1 MTLFFTFIF
10 LFLIFAGIPL
20 YLGILGLSIY
30 LFWAFD
36 IPLLSTVVNF
46 QKLQHQ
52 DFIAAIPLFTFSGY
66 LLSKSKAPERIL
78 NLFTNC
84 FAFLRGST
92 SAIVITIMALFTSL
106 TGASGI
112 TILALGGIMY
122 PLLFKRSKN
131 NPFAYGLITS
141 SGSIGLLFAPSL
153 PVIIY
158 AIIANQNSSINYQV
172 NIDQLFI
179 VGLLPS
185 FIVIAI
191 FTIYS
196 FFKEKPIQNSTQFS
210 FSKSLNAIKAAK
222 WEIPLPI
229 LVYGGI
235 YSGFF
240 TVLEASIVVTL
251 YVFLVIFIFTKE
263 LSLKQ
268 NFLPITTAALK
279 LSGGIFIIMAAA
291 FVLTNFLVYMRIP
304 DKIFNVISLYL
315 HNKYTFLLA
324 INIFLLI
331 AGCVLDIFSAILII
345 LPLIIPIAEN
355 YGINAYH
362 FAIIFLV
369 NLEIGYITPPVGINL
384 FIASYRFKKTIIQ
397 LYRYVLPFLFMMIV
411 SLLLITYIPTISTFS
426 LPQDLSKNTNIS
438 NLKQIKNITLQ
449 QSSTSSLTFQ
459 LSISSQELKNID
471 HFVVYY
477 LDEVMDDNSLFID
490 FAEQLIIEKTLENH
504 QPNSQSFSIT
514 LPNLEPKTTYS
525 IAIQTQNKE
534 GKQSLISKT
543 LQFSTK

>member
-1 MTLFFTFIF
+1 MTLLFTLIF

-84 FAFLRGST
+84 FAFVRGST

-122 PLLFKRSKN
+122 PLLFKRTN
-131 NPFAYGLITS
+131 NNSFSYGLITS

-172 NIDQLFI
+172 NIDKLFM

-196 FFKEKPIQNSTQFS
+196 FFKEKPIQNNTQFS
-210 FSKSLNAIKAAK
+210 LSKSLNAIKAAK

-251 YVFLVIFIFTKE
+251 YVFFVIFIFTKE

-304 DKIFNVISLYL
+304 DKIFNFISLYL
-315 HNKYTFLLA
+315 QNKYTFLLA

-426 LPQDLSKNTNIS
+426 LPQDLNKNTNIS

-471 HFVVYY
+471 QFVIYY

-504 QPNSQSFSIT
+504 QLNNQSFSIT